1 MKMSYNKYNDK
12 TGQYTEIQ
20 QIKQNPNQLVS
31 VCLQIYGN
39 LSDMNDPKMQIL
51 SKQFWLVVRI
61 GTQCVR
67 VCTADLT

>member
-51 SKQFWLVVRI
+51 SKQF
-61 GTQCVR
+61 
-67 VCTADLT
+67 